1 MMKMSWDLMVK
12 MINNNSLQVCIYA
25 QLYLVCDSRLI
36 SGRGGEGGWSAEI
49 SLLSQTRLY
58 QIVCSY
64 FWCNFVSFTVHETV
78 IGRTISVVIDPT
90 LGTEVISMQT

>member
-36 SGRGGEGGWSAEI
+36 SGRGGRGGGPLRSVCYRR
-49 SLLSQTRLY
+49 LGCTRLFA
-58 QIVCSY
+58 VT
-64 FWCNFVSFTVHETV
+64 FGV
-78 IGRTISVVIDPT
+78 I
-90 LGTEVISMQT
+90 LYLLLYMKL